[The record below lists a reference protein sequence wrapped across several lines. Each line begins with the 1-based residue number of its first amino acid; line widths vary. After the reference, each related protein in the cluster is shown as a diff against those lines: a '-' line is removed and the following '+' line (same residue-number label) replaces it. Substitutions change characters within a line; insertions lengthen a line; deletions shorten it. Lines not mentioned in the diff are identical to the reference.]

1 MNEVYKIKYNRGL
14 LLKPIETNEEL
25 YHRIFS
31 EINGNMSEIVVISFN
46 CDRKFKYEND
56 MINKISF
63 IDKIIENYDSRF
75 ELPYYEEEIKA
86 INHILIE
93 FNKDVCTLY
102 KQIPPLANFLASLIG
117 TNNCKVFN
125 IDFNIKYP
133 SISHLIKKYKDFPKK
148 IELINNGSSKN
159 DIEEINKNIR
169 NYYKYQRDEIDNV
182 KIESSLYKFDKF
194 SSDMNYSFIN
204 INYLLDPSLN
214 NGNLMP
220 VNEASDFLTSVQKL
234 ATIKNKIILINDG
247 LEIISLI
254 LPKMDMIK
262 LKGKGDKEKIKI
274 IKDINFKFK
283 MLPILKSDD
292 SIKEMFK
299 CEFGDYSFLL

>member
-1 MNEVYKIKYNRGL
+1 MYEVYKIKYNRGL
-14 LLKPIETNEEL
+14 LLKPIETNDEL

-31 EINGNMSEIVVISFN
+31 EINGNKSEIVVISFN
-46 CDRKFKYEND
+46 CDVKFKYEND
-56 MINKISF
+56 MINKTTF
-63 IDKIIENYDSRF
+63 IDKIIENYESRF

-86 INHILIE
+86 INHILTE
-93 FNKDVCTLY
+93 FNKNKCELY

-117 TNNCKVFN
+117 TDNCTVFN
-125 IDFNIKYP
+125 IDFDIKYP
-133 SISHLIKKYKDFPKK
+133 SMSHLIKKYKDFRNK
-148 IELINNGSSKN
+148 IELISNESSKN
-159 DIEEINKNIR
+159 EIEEINKNIR
-169 NYYKYQRDEIDNV
+169 NYYKYQRDEIDSV

-204 INYLLDPSLN
+204 INYLLDPPLN

-220 VNEASDFLTSVQKL
+220 INEASDFLTSVQKL
-234 ATIKNKIILINDG
+234 ATNRNKIIMINDG
-247 LEIISLI
+247 LEVISLI
-254 LPKMDMIK
+254 LPKMDIIK

-292 SIKEMFK
+292 SIKQMFK